1 MKSVWMNMRNFWL
14 SSLFLFL
21 IGCGPS
27 AATLVTKQYQRTAFI
42 TVVCDG
48 IGVGS
53 GVVIAP
59 DYVLTA
65 AHVVDCEDGL
75 MVVATETYDGL
86 ATVVTRNSERD
97 LAKLYVPGIRGPS
110 VEIGPAPSPG
120 DTVCLSPA
128 YPRRDRKCG
137 EVYFERGDGPN
148 NRIRFSA
155 KVEPGNSGSGLY
167 DSDGRLVGIVT
178 QYEYGKFGITGGA
191 ASPLR
196 E

>member
-1 MKSVWMNMRNFWL
+1 MKSVWTSMRNFWL
-14 SSLFLFL
+14 GSIFLL
-21 IGCGPS
+21 LVACGPS
-27 AATLVTKQYQRTAFI
+27 NVTLVTEQYQRTAFI
-42 TVVCDG
+42 TVACDG
-48 IGVGS
+48 ISVGS
-53 GVVIAP
+53 GVIIAP

-65 AHVVDCEDGL
+65 NHVTDCDGL
-75 MVVATETYDGL
+75 FVVATETYDGL
-86 ATVVTRNSERD
+86 AAVVTQNKERD
-97 LAKLYVPGIRGPS
+97 LAKLYVPGIRGPE
-110 VEIGPAPSPG
+110 VEIGPEPSPG

-167 DSDGRLVGIVT
+167 DSEGRLVGIVT
-178 QYEYGKFGITGGA
+178 QYEYGRHGITGGA

-196 E
+196 